1 MPCLCFHRH
10 ISPFLN
16 AYGSVCSLW
25 SLQLH
30 KFYQPR
36 KSRRAA
42 AAVLHGEKT
51 PLYGAG
57 ATLAVAN
64 DAGGKGK
71 VPLTLELAVRTR
83 GHVIGRL
90 VRVKHAVRVRCPVA
104 IDPGSSRPVRFRRS
118 ACSYRQR

>member
-1 MPCLCFHRH
+1 MIQTQERIP
-10 ISPFLN
+10 SPSAVL
-16 AYGSVCSLW
+16 SSP
-25 SLQLH
+25 LQLH

-57 ATLAVAN
+57 ATLVVAN

-71 VPLTLELAVRTR
+71 VPLTLELAVETR

-118 ACSYRQR
+118 DCSYRRR

>member
-1 MPCLCFHRH
+1 MLVLSGLCM
-10 ISPFLN
+10 
-16 AYGSVCSLW
+16 
-25 SLQLH
+25 QLH

-57 ATLAVAN
+57 ATLVVAN
-64 DAGGKGK
+64 NDGGTGGRGGNNK
-71 VPLTLELAVRTR
+71 VPLTLELAVRAR

-90 VRVKHAVRVRCPVA
+90 VRVTHAVRLRCPVA
-104 IDPGSSRPVRFRRS
+104 IDPGSSTPVRFRRS
-118 ACSYRQR
+118 DCSYSYR